1 MSGCHSKM
9 SPLHFATEQMYPLI
23 LPLMLTGTRGKGK
36 DNRTVRTDFR
46 AERSEQPSKGG

>member
-9 SPLHFATEQMYPLI
+9 SLLHFATEQMYPLI
-23 LPLMLTGTRGKGK
+23 LALMLTGRRRKGK

-46 AERSEQPSKGG
+46 PERSEQPSTGG